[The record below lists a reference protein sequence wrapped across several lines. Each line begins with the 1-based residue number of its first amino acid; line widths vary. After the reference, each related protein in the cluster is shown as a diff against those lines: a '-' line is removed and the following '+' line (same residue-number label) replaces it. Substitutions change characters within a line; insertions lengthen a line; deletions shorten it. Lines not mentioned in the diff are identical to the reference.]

1 MVFFAGLVGII
12 IFYIA
17 ILGVGIWASKKA
29 KNNSEEEL
37 MLAGRSLGF
46 VVGTLTLIATWVG
59 GGYINGASEVMF
71 TQGLAWSQVP
81 MGYSVALLVGALLF
95 VKPMRDLNCVTLL
108 DPFQRK
114 YGNRIGAFLFIP
126 SVFGDLFW
134 VGSILNALGS
144 SLVVITELS
153 PIMSIIISVIFVA
166 SYTSV
171 GAMYSVTYTDVVQM
185 FFILFGLVSF
195 LDFPG
200 RPLRETKIRQNRF
213 AVDVVFQIL
222 SVPFVA
228 TNQYVD
234 NAKLKKIDWV
244 GSIPKMDIGE
254 WVDVMLLLIFGGIP
268 WQGYMQRILSIKNTK
283 TAQYLSVISMVGC
296 ALMSMPS
303 SYIGV
308 VARWALENYKYFCHC
323 LRFLSVQHLFF
334 DLFVRAV
341 RWDEVPTFERNI
353 TSKDASNILPLVLR
367 HLTPPAVAFF
377 GLGAISAA
385 VMSSAD
391 SSVLSF
397 SAMFSRNLYKN
408 LIRNRASSTEIMWV
422 LRITVVGISILAAVI
437 ALTVPSIY
445 YLSVLSSDLIY
456 VILFP
461 QLLLVIHW
469 NKFVNSYGCVMSYIV
484 GALLRVLGGEHAL
497 GLPSVIKYPNFD
509 YTQNKQ
515 KFPHRTVA
523 MLSSLATHILVS
535 YIAELLFS
543 KKIIPVKYD
552 FLGCFKVRSGEVS
565 LASLSH
571 NDSAKQLK
579 KAKGT
584 AKKVDT
590 TQKSAADDSEA
601 NTSMKHTKKNDS

>member
-81 MGYSVALLVGALLF
+81 MGYSAALLVGALLF

-185 FFILFGLVSF
+185 FFILFGL
-195 LDFPG
+195 
-200 RPLRETKIRQNRF
+200 
-213 AVDVVFQIL
+213 IL

-254 WVDVMLLLIFGGIP
+254 WVDIMLLLIFGGIP

-308 VARWALENYKYFCHC
+308 VA
-323 LRFLSVQHLFF
+323 
-334 DLFVRAV
+334 RAV

-601 NTSMKHTKKNDS
+601 NTSMKHSKKNDS